1 MSLSEEMFSE
11 LVNTESR
18 WLQLLKRGLL
28 VIVVIHLVIGAIS
41 TYRAY
46 FQVHRLDVRASEV
59 LRDGSVIQGSVVTY
73 GRTPV
78 DVRIEIGQAECM
90 VTVYEHH
97 LAGNEFGF
105 YDPRTK
111 SASFSVLLDQKLIH
125 KFESGP
131 AVVRATTV
139 GRHQWMRLPPPVV
152 REVPV
157 TIRSVA
163 ARSQ

>member
-11 LVNTESR
+11 LVITESR
-18 WLQLLKRGLL
+18 WLQLLKRCLL
-28 VIVVIHLVIGAIS
+28 VLVIAHLIIGAIS

-46 FQVHRLDVRASEV
+46 FQIHRLNLRSET
-59 LRDGSVIQGSVVTY
+59 LREGLMIQGSIVTY

-78 DVRIEIGQAECM
+78 DVRIEIVQAERT

-111 SASFSVLLDQKLIH
+111 SASFSVLLDQQLIR

-131 AVVRATTV
+131 AVVRATAI

-152 REVPV
+152 REIAVA
-157 TIRSVA
+157 IR
-163 ARSQ
+163 